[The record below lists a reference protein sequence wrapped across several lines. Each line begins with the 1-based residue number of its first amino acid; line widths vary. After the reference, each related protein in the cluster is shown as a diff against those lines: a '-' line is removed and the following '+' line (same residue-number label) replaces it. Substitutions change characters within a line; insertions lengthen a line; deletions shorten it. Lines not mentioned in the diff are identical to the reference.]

1 MENPFVYNAI
11 VTGDHFCGRS
21 KYIKDIVGK
30 INNSVNV
37 LLFSKRRYGKT
48 SLLKEIFESYL
59 PKNVMKIYIDLF
71 SITDKTD
78 FAKQVS
84 IGIANSDF
92 KKDTTTRLKELGGIL
107 KNIRLSVSTDP
118 SGGISLTPTFDSGS
132 FDFLAWFESTFDNLN
147 NYLKK
152 NNMKGCIIFDEF
164 QQITTIK
171 EHSLESLLRG
181 KVQQH
186 NQLSYIFTGSKQH
199 ILANMFSN
207 TNRPFYTLVDII
219 ELMPI
224 DKKEFY
230 VFAAERFAAKHKA
243 ISESDFELIYE
254 LAFGETRFIQKLCHY
269 LFESESKVIDEGMI
283 LRVLKE
289 ITDSN
294 DNFFRNHF
302 PNSFTAAQR
311 KALLILSQQSENLF
325 SREIT
330 GKHDISTATLQR
342 ALKTLEE
349 KLAIY
354 KDGAQYKIYDVE
366 FFHWLRAINT

>member
-11 VTGDHFCGRS
+11 VTGDYFCGRS
-21 KYIKDIVGK
+21 KYIQNIVSK
-30 INNSVNV
+30 IDNSVNV

-71 SITDKTD
+71 SITDETD

-92 KKDTTTRLKELGGIL
+92 KKDTATRLKELGGIL
-107 KNIRLSVSTDP
+107 KNIRLSVSPDP

-132 FDFLAWFESTFDNLN
+132 FDFVAWFESTFDNLN
-147 NYLKK
+147 NFLKK

-164 QQITTIK
+164 QQINTVK
-171 EHSLESLLRG
+171 EHDLESLLRG

-199 ILANMFSN
+199 ILANMFID
-207 TNRPFYTLVDII
+207 TNRPLYTLADII

-224 DKKEFY
+224 DKQEFY
-230 VFAAERFAAKHKA
+230 KFATERFSKKSKT
-243 ISESDFELIYE
+243 ISEADFKLIYE

-269 LFESESKVIDEGMI
+269 LFENESTIINEDLI
-283 LRVLKE
+283 LSVLKD
-289 ITDSN
+289 ITSNN
-294 DNFFRNHF
+294 DNFFRNYF

-311 KALLILSQQSENLF
+311 KALLILSQHSGNLF

-330 GKHDISTATLQR
+330 SKYDISTATLQR

-354 KDGAQYKIYDVE
+354 KDGDQYKIYDVE
-366 FFHWLRAINT
+366 FYHWLRTINT